1 MPPRVGWQD
10 HPGLLIPIYRGYM
23 DHRSEV
29 REFLRTRRA
38 KVTPEQANLIP
49 GGNRR
54 VPGLRR
60 EEVALLAGVSVDYY
74 AQLERGDLGGVS
86 DEVLHALARALRLDE
101 AETGHLLDLAR
112 SAQPRAVRRKRASST
127 VRQVRPSLQRF
138 LDAVSDA
145 PAWVRNERMD
155 FIAVNRLARALY
167 APVFGGGQRPPNN
180 ARFVFL
186 DEEASRAFYTDW
198 EQGADD
204 IVATLRGYAGRHPH
218 DKGLTDLIGEL
229 VTRSEPFRARWAA
242 HNVRFHRTGLK
253 RVHHPVVGDLELTYE
268 ALDLPADPGWH
279 MFAYTAEPNSAT
291 HERLRLLASWAAT
304 LDQEDNDA
312 FAPGVRTQTPGQE
325 MPGKR
330 LDLY

>member
-1 MPPRVGWQD
+1 
-10 HPGLLIPIYRGYM
+10 M

-38 KVTPEQANLIP
+38 KVSPAQANLIP

-60 EEVALLAGVSVDYY
+60 EEVALLAGVSVEYY

-86 DEVLHALARALRLDE
+86 DQVLGALARALQLDE
-101 AETGHLLDLAR
+101 AETGHLFDLAR
-112 SAQPRAVRRKRASST
+112 AAQPQATRRRTAAGSARKVPAG
-127 VRQVRPSLQRF
+127 LQRV
-138 LDAVSDA
+138 LGAISDA

-155 FIAVNRLARALY
+155 FVAVNPLGKALF
-167 APVFGGGQRPPNN
+167 APIFDDPQRPANN

-186 DEEASRAFYTDW
+186 NEEASREFYIDW

-204 IVATLRGYAGRHPH
+204 IVATLRGYAGKHPY

-229 VTRSEPFRARWAA
+229 ATRSERFRARWAA
-242 HNVRFHRTGLK
+242 HNVRFHRAGLK
-253 RVHHPVVGDLELTYE
+253 RVHHPVVGDLDLTYE
-268 ALDLPADPGWH
+268 ALELSADNSWQL
-279 MFAYTAEPNSAT
+279 FVYTAEQGSPT

-304 LDQEDNDA
+304 LDQEHEQGRPRA
-312 FAPGVRTQTPGQE
+312 GGHAG
-325 MPGKR
+325 
-330 LDLY
+330 